1 MGWMFD
7 NVGRLIARLLRR
19 DTPVSRSLHVL
30 IEANVDDGVVSA
42 PLLKYLRC

>member
-7 NVGRLIARLLRR
+7 NVGPLIARLLRR

-30 IEANVDDGVVSA
+30 IEANVDDGVVPA